1 MTEIKRIAIDT
12 SKSVFTLHGV
22 DDAGR
27 AVLRRNL
34 RRGELLRYFEKLPRA
49 GGARGPAGG
58 RLTWGRG
65 RGGLGPGGRRSPP
78 KMSSRLSSAAK
89 TDRKTPEATAGAP

>member
-22 DDAGR
+22 DAIGR

-34 RRGELLRYFEKLPRA
+34 RRV
-49 GGARGPAGG
+49 
-58 RLTWGRG
+58 
-65 RGGLGPGGRRSPP
+65 SC
-78 KMSSRLSSAAK
+78 
-89 TDRKTPEATAGAP
+89 

>member
-27 AVLRRNL
+27 AVL
-34 RRGELLRYFEKLPRA
+34 
-49 GGARGPAGG
+49 PAQ
-58 RLTWGRG
+58 
-65 RGGLGPGGRRSPP
+65 
-78 KMSSRLSSAAK
+78 SAA
-89 TDRKTPEATAGAP
+89 G